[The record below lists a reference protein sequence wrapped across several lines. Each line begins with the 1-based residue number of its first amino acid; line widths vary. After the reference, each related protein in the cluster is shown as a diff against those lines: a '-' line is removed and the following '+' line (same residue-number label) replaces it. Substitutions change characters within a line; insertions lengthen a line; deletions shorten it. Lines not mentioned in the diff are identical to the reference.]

1 MMTAEQL
8 KGSILQ
14 LAMQGKLVD
23 QRSEEGTGEDL
34 YKTLLAEKKKLIKE
48 DVLNQYNE
56 HTRYLK
62 PSAKKHQKKVKADH
76 IRKKILEAETI
87 ENAKMSKKK
96 NETSVEER

>member
-1 MMTAEQL
+1 MHSGVTVELTEKM
-8 KGSILQ
+8 SIDAALR
-14 LAMQGKLVD
+14 KF
-23 QRSEEGTGEDL
+23 
-34 YKTLLAEKKKLIKE
+34 KKKLIKE

-96 NETSVEER
+96 NETSIEER